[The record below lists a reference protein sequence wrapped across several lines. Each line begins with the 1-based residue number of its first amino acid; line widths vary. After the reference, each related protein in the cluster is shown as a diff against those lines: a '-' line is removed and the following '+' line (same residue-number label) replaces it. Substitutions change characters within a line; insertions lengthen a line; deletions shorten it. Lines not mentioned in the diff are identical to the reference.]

1 MPEVKEIPADNNSTL
16 VDYILSNITK
26 LANSGSKTDQR
37 QLIML
42 VAAISLLNLGNSPK
56 IQSAAR
62 RIAQLSMIKSK

>member
-1 MPEVKEIPADNNSTL
+1 MPEVKDQNPDTL

-26 LANSGSKTDQR
+26 LSNSSGKADQK

-42 VAAISLLNLGNSPK
+42 VAAISLLNLGDSPK

-62 RIAQLSMIKSK
+62 RVAQLSMIKNK